1 MNEET
6 NGVENPETEDN
17 IMNTAATEDNGVDTA
32 STADSQDS
40 IASQVEVAD
49 EGPCRKR
56 LKITIAPEKVAS
68 ELETQFKQ
76 LKANVMLPGFRKGKA
91 PLKRLKSR
99 FGEQVEQDVR
109 EDLINRSMEE
119 QFEAADFSPIGF
131 PEYENIEFSTENPF
145 TFDAVFD
152 VQPSFELPEY
162 KGIEVESELKSV
174 EDGDVD
180 AEIER
185 ITEQASSLE
194 PLEVGTQAEGDFV
207 VVNLDLTADGES
219 IFSREEVM
227 MKIGD
232 DFIDSME
239 IPGLGK
245 DLAGA
250 AADAVI
256 EKSAQV
262 PEDFPEAEHHG
273 KTADVK
279 LVIKDAKKLVAPE
292 MNEEFF
298 GRLGVESEEDLRNK
312 VREGMEGR
320 HEAEENTRQEDL
332 LSEKVADSV
341 EMELPESMLERRKE
355 SLVRNK
361 SMELMRDG
369 ASEEDA
375 TAEAEKDDELA
386 NQARLELVRIF
397 VLDRIAEEEKVFVTE
412 DEVVQR
418 LQAIASAYQRPLE
431 EVIEQYRNNG
441 MIPELRNGMKREKV
455 KQLLRKKAK
464 VSGS

>member
-1 MNEET
+1 MNEDT
-6 NGVENPETEDN
+6 NGVENPETEDTA
-17 IMNTAATEDNGVDTA
+17 MNTSATEDSGVDTA
-32 STADSQDS
+32 TAESQDF
-40 IASQVEVAD
+40 IASNVEVVE

-56 LKITIAPEKVAS
+56 MKITIAPETVAT
-68 ELETQFKQ
+68 ELETQFRQ

-91 PLKRLKSR
+91 PLKMLKSR

-109 EDLINRSMEE
+109 EDLIGRSVEE
-119 QFEAADFSPIGF
+119 QFEASEDKPIGF

-145 TFDAVFD
+145 TFDAVYD
-152 VQPSFELPEY
+152 VQPTFELPDY
-162 KGIEVESELKSV
+162 KGVEVDSELKTV
-174 EDGDVD
+174 EDADVD

-185 ITEQASSLE
+185 ISEQASTLE
-194 PLEVGTQAEGDFV
+194 PLEVGKQAEGDFV
-207 VVNLDLTADGES
+207 VVDLELTADGES

-250 AADAVI
+250 TADAVI
-256 EKSAQV
+256 EKSAAV
-262 PEDFPEAEHHG
+262 PEDFPQAEHHG

-279 LVIKDAKKLVAPE
+279 LTVKDAKKLVAPE

-312 VREGMEGR
+312 VREGMQGR
-320 HEAEENTRQEDL
+320 YEAEENTRQEDL
-332 LSEKVADSV
+332 LAEKVADSV

-361 SMELMRDG
+361 AMELMRDG
-369 ASEEDA
+369 VLEADA
-375 TAEAEKDDELA
+375 TAEAEKDEELA

-418 LQAIASAYQRPLE
+418 LQAIAATYQQPMEAVL
-431 EVIEQYRNNG
+431 EQYRNNG

>member
-1 MNEET
+1 MNEDT
-6 NGVENPETEDN
+6 NGVENPETEDTA
-17 IMNTAATEDNGVDTA
+17 MNTSATEDTGVDNAT
-32 STADSQDS
+32 SESKDFISS
-40 IASQVEVAD
+40 NVEVAD

-56 LKITIAPEKVAS
+56 MSITIAPETVTA

-76 LKANVMLPGFRKGKA
+76 LKSNVMLPGFRKGKA
-91 PLKRLKSR
+91 PLKMIKAK
-99 FGEQVEQDVR
+99 FGKDIEQDVR
-109 EDLINRSMEE
+109 EDLINRSVSEQMEN
-119 QFEAADFSPIGF
+119 ADYTPIGF
-131 PEYENIEFSTENPF
+131 PEFENIEFSTENPF
-145 TFDAVFD
+145 TFEAVFD
-152 VQPSFELPEY
+152 VQPTFDLPEY
-162 KGIEVESELKSV
+162 KGVEVDSQLKTV
-174 EDGDVD
+174 EDSDVD

-185 ITEQASSLE
+185 ISEQASTLE
-194 PLEVGTQAEGDFV
+194 PLEVGSQAEGDFV

-219 IFSREEVM
+219 IFSRDEVM

-256 EKSAQV
+256 EKSATV
-262 PEDFPEAEHHG
+262 PDDFPQEEHHG

-279 LVIKDAKKLVAPE
+279 LTVKDAKKLVAPE

-320 HEAEENTRQEDL
+320 YEAEENTRQEDL
-332 LSEKVADSV
+332 LAEKVADSV

-361 SMELMRDG
+361 VMELMREG
-369 ASEEDA
+369 TSEEDA
-375 TAEAEKDDELA
+375 TAEVEKDEELA

-418 LQAIASAYQRPLE
+418 LQAIAATYQQPLE
-431 EVIEQYRNNG
+431 AVMEQYRNNG

>member
-1 MNEET
+1 MNEDT
-6 NGVENPETEDN
+6 NGVENPETEDTA
-17 IMNTAATEDNGVDTA
+17 MNTSATEDTGVDSAT
-32 STADSQDS
+32 SESQDFIS
-40 IASQVEVAD
+40 SNVEVAD

-56 LKITIAPEKVAS
+56 MSITIAPETVTA

-76 LKANVMLPGFRKGKA
+76 LKSNVMLPGFRKGKA
-91 PLKRLKSR
+91 PLKMIKAK
-99 FGEQVEQDVR
+99 FGKDIEQDVR
-109 EDLINRSMEE
+109 EDLINRSVSEQMEN
-119 QFEAADFSPIGF
+119 ADYTPIGF
-131 PEYENIEFSTENPF
+131 PEFENIEFSTENPF
-145 TFDAVFD
+145 TFEAVFD
-152 VQPSFELPEY
+152 VQPTFDLPEY
-162 KGIEVESELKSV
+162 KGVDVDSQLKTV
-174 EDGDVD
+174 EDSDVD

-185 ITEQASSLE
+185 ISEQASTLE
-194 PLEVGTQAEGDFV
+194 PLEVGSQAEGDFV

-219 IFSREEVM
+219 IFSRDEVM

-256 EKSAQV
+256 EKSATV
-262 PEDFPEAEHHG
+262 PDDFPQEEHHG

-279 LVIKDAKKLVAPE
+279 LTIKDAKKLVAPE

-320 HEAEENTRQEDL
+320 YEAEENTRQEDL
-332 LSEKVADSV
+332 LAEKVADSV

-361 SMELMRDG
+361 VMELMREG
-369 ASEEDA
+369 SSEEDA
-375 TAEAEKDDELA
+375 TAEVEKDEELA

-418 LQAIASAYQRPLE
+418 LQAIAATYQQPLE
-431 EVIEQYRNNG
+431 AVMEQYRNNG

>member
-1 MNEET
+1 MNEDT
-6 NGVENPETEDN
+6 NGVENPETEDTA
-17 IMNTAATEDNGVDTA
+17 MNTSATEDTGVDSAT
-32 STADSQDS
+32 SESQDFIS
-40 IASQVEVAD
+40 SNVEVAD

-56 LKITIAPEKVAS
+56 MSITIAPETVTA

-76 LKANVMLPGFRKGKA
+76 LKSNVMLPGFRKGKA
-91 PLKRLKSR
+91 PLKMIKAK
-99 FGEQVEQDVR
+99 FGKDIEQDVR
-109 EDLINRSMEE
+109 EDLINRSVSEQMEN
-119 QFEAADFSPIGF
+119 ADYTPIGF
-131 PEYENIEFSTENPF
+131 PEFENIEFSTENPF
-145 TFDAVFD
+145 TFEAVFD
-152 VQPSFELPEY
+152 VQPTFDLPEY
-162 KGIEVESELKSV
+162 KGVEVDSQLKTV
-174 EDGDVD
+174 EDSDVD

-185 ITEQASSLE
+185 ISEQASTLE
-194 PLEVGTQAEGDFV
+194 PLEVGSQAEGDFV

-219 IFSREEVM
+219 IFSRDEVM

-256 EKSAQV
+256 EKSATV
-262 PEDFPEAEHHG
+262 PDDFPQEEHHG

-279 LVIKDAKKLVAPE
+279 LTVKDAKKLVAPE

-320 HEAEENTRQEDL
+320 YEAEENTRQEDL
-332 LSEKVADSV
+332 LAEKVADSV

-361 SMELMRDG
+361 VMELMREG
-369 ASEEDA
+369 TSEEDA
-375 TAEAEKDDELA
+375 TAEVEKDEELA

-418 LQAIASAYQRPLE
+418 LQAIAATYQQPLE
-431 EVIEQYRNNG
+431 AVMEQYRNNG

>member
-1 MNEET
+1 MNDDT
-6 NGVENPETEDN
+6 NGIENPETEDTS
-17 IMNTAATEDNGVDTA
+17 MNTSANEDTGVDTT
-32 STADSQDS
+32 TAGESQDF
-40 IASQVEVAD
+40 IASNVEISD

-56 LKITIAPEKVAS
+56 LKISIDPEKVAG

-76 LKANVMLPGFRKGKA
+76 LKASVMLPGFRKGKA
-91 PLKRLKSR
+91 PLKMLKNR
-99 FGEQVEQDVR
+99 FGEQVQQDVQ
-109 EDLINRSMEE
+109 EDLIGRSIQE
-119 QFEAADFSPIGF
+119 QFEAAEFTPLGF

-145 TFDAVFD
+145 TFEAVFD
-152 VQPSFELPEY
+152 VQPTFDLPDY
-162 KGIEVESELKSV
+162 KGIEISSELKSV
-174 EDGDVD
+174 EDSDVD

-185 ITEQASSLE
+185 ICEQASTLE
-194 PLEVGTQAEGDFV
+194 PLEVGKQAEGDFV
-207 VVNLDLTADGES
+207 VVNLDLQADGES
-219 IFSREEVM
+219 IFTRDEVM

-239 IPGLGK
+239 VPGLGK
-245 DLAGA
+245 DLAGV
-250 AADAVI
+250 AADTVV
-256 EKSAQV
+256 EKEVQI

-273 KTADVK
+273 KTAQVS
-279 LVIKDAKKLVAPE
+279 LTIKDAKKLVAPE

-312 VREGMEGR
+312 VREGMEAR

-332 LSEKVADSV
+332 LAEKVADSV

-361 SMELMRDG
+361 VMELMRDG

-375 TAEAEKDDELA
+375 TAEAEKDEELA
-386 NQARLELVRIF
+386 NQARIELVRIF

-418 LQAIASAYQRPLE
+418 LQAIASTYQQPLE
-431 EVIEQYRNNG
+431 AVLEQYRNNG

-455 KQLLRKKAK
+455 KQVLRKKAK

>member
-1 MNEET
+1 MNDDT
-6 NGVENPETEDN
+6 NGVENPETEDTT
-17 IMNTAATEDNGVDTA
+17 MNTSATEDTGVDTA
-32 STADSQDS
+32 TAESQDF
-40 IASQVEVAD
+40 IASNVEVAE

-56 LKITIAPEKVAS
+56 MKITIDQEKVAT

-76 LKANVMLPGFRKGKA
+76 LRANVMLPGFRKGKA
-91 PLKRLKSR
+91 PLKMIKSR
-99 FGEQVEQDVR
+99 FGKDIEQDVR
-109 EDLINRSMEE
+109 EDLINRSVSEQMES
-119 QFEAADFSPIGF
+119 ADYTPIGF
-131 PEYENIEFSTENPF
+131 PEFENIEFSTENPF

-152 VQPSFELPEY
+152 VQPTFELPEY
-162 KGIEVESELKSV
+162 KGVEVDSQLKSV
-174 EDGDVD
+174 EDSDVD

-185 ITEQASSLE
+185 ITEQASTLE
-194 PLEVGTQAEGDFV
+194 PLEVGSQAEGDFV
-207 VVNLDLTADGES
+207 VVDLELTSEGEP

-256 EKSAQV
+256 EKSAAV
-262 PEDFPEAEHHG
+262 PDDFPQAEHHG

-279 LVIKDAKKLVAPE
+279 LTVKDAKKLVAPE

-320 HEAEENTRQEDL
+320 YEAEENTRQEDL
-332 LSEKVADSV
+332 LSEKVADTV

-361 SMELMRDG
+361 VMELMRDG

-375 TAEAEKDDELA
+375 SAEAEKDEDLA

-418 LQAIASAYQRPLE
+418 LQAIAATYQQPLE
-431 EVIEQYRNNG
+431 AVLEQYRNNG

>member
-1 MNEET
+1 MNEDT
-6 NGVENPETEDN
+6 NGVENPETEDTA
-17 IMNTAATEDNGVDTA
+17 MNTSATEDTGVDSAT
-32 STADSQDS
+32 SESQDFIS
-40 IASQVEVAD
+40 SNVEVAD

-56 LKITIAPEKVAS
+56 MSITIAPETVTA

-76 LKANVMLPGFRKGKA
+76 LKSNVMLPGFRKGKA
-91 PLKRLKSR
+91 PLKMIKAK
-99 FGEQVEQDVR
+99 FGKDIEQDVR
-109 EDLINRSMEE
+109 EDLINRSVSEQMEN
-119 QFEAADFSPIGF
+119 ADYTPIGF
-131 PEYENIEFSTENPF
+131 PEFENIEFSTENPF
-145 TFDAVFD
+145 TFEAVFD
-152 VQPSFELPEY
+152 VQPTFDLPEY
-162 KGIEVESELKSV
+162 KGVEVDSQLKTV
-174 EDGDVD
+174 EDSDVD

-185 ITEQASSLE
+185 ISEQASTLE
-194 PLEVGTQAEGDFV
+194 PLEVGSQAEGDFV
-207 VVNLDLTADGES
+207 VVDLDLTADGES
-219 IFSREEVM
+219 IFSRDEVM

-256 EKSAQV
+256 EKSATV
-262 PEDFPEAEHHG
+262 PDDFPQEEHHG

-279 LVIKDAKKLVAPE
+279 LTIKDAKKLVAPE

-320 HEAEENTRQEDL
+320 YEAEENTRQEDL
-332 LSEKVADSV
+332 LAEKVADSV

-361 SMELMRDG
+361 VMELMREG
-369 ASEEDA
+369 TSEEDA
-375 TAEAEKDDELA
+375 TAEVEKDEELA

-418 LQAIASAYQRPLE
+418 LQAIAATYQQPLE
-431 EVIEQYRNNG
+431 AVMEQYRNNG